1 MRGRI
6 ALIGTLTL
14 IIGFTVA
21 QTTGVRWLGGV
32 VLVIGGVAAA
42 TLGWRLAG
50 PLRTLAAVVVFF
62 VAFAL
67 SHPLSHSIGAW
78 PSVLLMSVGSGALAY
93 WLLKPKTHV
102 GS

>member
-21 QTTGVRWLGGV
+21 QTTGVRWLGGL
-32 VLVIGGVAAA
+32 VLLVGGAVAA
-42 TLGWRLAG
+42 TLGWRFAG
-50 PLRTLAAVVVFF
+50 PLRALASVAVFV
-62 VAFAL
+62 VAFVV

-78 PSVLLMSVGSGALAY
+78 PSVLLVSVGSGAIAY
-93 WLLKPKTHV
+93 WLLKPKTLT
-102 GS
+102 

>member
-32 VLVIGGVAAA
+32 ILVIGGVVAA

-50 PLRTLAAVVVFF
+50 PLRTIATVIVFF
-62 VAFAL
+62 VAFAV

-78 PSVLLMSVGSGALAY
+78 PSVLLMSVGAGAIAY
-93 WLLKPKTHV
+93 WLLRPQ
-102 GS
+102 SLA